1 MLLDRDPH
9 GNVQVSKIDTERLL
23 ILLVM
28 KELANR
34 KRSHVYNGRFE
45 PQSHFF
51 GYEGRCALPSN
62 FDSEYCYSLGMNA
75 GYLVHKKCSGYM
87 SCIKN
92 LQDPDPA
99 KWVAAGCPLP
109 AMMGVERRKGE
120 DKAVITKAL
129 VKLDGPMFKCYDTV
143 RRKWA
148 TLDCYQSPGPIQFR
162 GAGSDAVNYM
172 VKAPDIDAF
181 VYETNVQ
188 ERFESRHG
196 SGDVLFR

>member
-1 MLLDRDPH
+1 
-9 GNVQVSKIDTERLL
+9 
-23 ILLVM
+23 
-28 KELANR
+28 
-34 KRSHVYNGRFE
+34 
-45 PQSHFF
+45 
-51 GYEGRCALPSN
+51 
-62 FDSEYCYSLGMNA
+62 MNA

-129 VKLDGPMFKCYDTV
+129 VKLDGPMFKCYETV

>member
-1 MLLDRDPH
+1 
-9 GNVQVSKIDTERLL
+9 
-23 ILLVM
+23 
-28 KELANR
+28 
-34 KRSHVYNGRFE
+34 
-45 PQSHFF
+45 
-51 GYEGRCALPSN
+51 
-62 FDSEYCYSLGMNA
+62 
-75 GYLVHKKCSGYM
+75 M

-109 AMMGVERRKGE
+109 AMMGVERRHGE

-129 VKLDGPMFKCYDTV
+129 VKLDGPMFTCYEAV

-148 TLDCYQSPGPIQFR
+148 ILDCYQSPGPIQFQ
-162 GAGSDAVNYM
+162 GAGSTAVNFM

-181 VYETNVQ
+181 VYETNIQ